1 MDGIPESEMSEIED
15 RDLDKVEEEW
25 KEYEKDA
32 EEIAEKWEKIF
43 KAKEASQKQSKNPGG
58 EMEEAEMANITE
70 VIEKRETEIYK
81 YPNVVGLGA
90 SYRMKAGKPTDELCL
105 VVYVEKKVPAA
116 QLSKRDIIPEE
127 IDGVKTDVVETGRIE
142 AL

>member
-1 MDGIPESEMSEIED
+1 MNEIPESEMSEIED
-15 RDLDKVEEEW
+15 RDLDKLEEEW
-25 KEYEKDA
+25 KESEKDA
-32 EEIAEKWEKIF
+32 EEIAENWEKF
-43 KAKEASQKQSKNPGG
+43 FGAKEAPQKQPKNPMG
-58 EMEEAEMANITE
+58 EMEEAEMAKISE
-70 VIEKRETEIYK
+70 VIEKREAEIFR

-105 VVYVEKKVPAA
+105 VVYVEKKVPAT
-116 QLSKRDIIPEE
+116 QLSKRDIIPKE